1 MRYLAL
7 LALLLPG
14 LLSGQVSASLEKFT
28 ASLAALKDASSSHAV
43 QRDRIANDIMALSEQ
58 PHRPSRSAAARL
70 ADGLVGTLSGKQL
83 TDLQLSELATG
94 IVAVLHSA
102 GGGTSKFKQSL
113 FQVENALSSAGVN
126 TPAARRVVAE
136 LEVVGKQVRGPED
149 LPARALE

>member
-136 LEVVGKQVRGPED
+136 LKWWVSK
-149 LPARALE
+149 